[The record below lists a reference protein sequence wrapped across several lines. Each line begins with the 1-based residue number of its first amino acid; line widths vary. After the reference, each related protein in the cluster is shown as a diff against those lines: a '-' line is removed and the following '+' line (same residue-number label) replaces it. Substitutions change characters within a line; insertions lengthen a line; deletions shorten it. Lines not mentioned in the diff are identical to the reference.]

1 MEMVEKFTKR
11 SLGSFLIM
19 KSRFSS
25 EKEMEPWLMRSI
37 PMTKESET
45 GSSSTPAGTSTLN
58 TSSTLSG
65 LKHSSSG
72 LMPMSRIFRA
82 YLSRKG
88 RYHS

>member
-1 MEMVEKFTKR
+1 
-11 SLGSFLIM
+11 
-19 KSRFSS
+19 
-25 EKEMEPWLMRSI
+25 MRSI

-72 LMPMSRIFRA
+72 LMRCV
-82 YLSRKG
+82 
-88 RYHS
+88 